1 MVVELQ
7 YQDPRLVQ
15 AIEETQHHEIKQCI
29 HRVRPINNPRQ
40 AFLFCSDFAI
50 DGLEIDEKIQAKEWS
65 GEALSAE
72 RLDDY
77 QLYSEL
83 VEDVVEELGFHAHY
97 FQQNLKLMKQLVQDQ
112 DLINNMQHLIQTS
125 KYGKS
130 FSVGK
135 GGGKY
140 RKDLELIA
148 DNLNLG
154 RAKMKIFNDFKYQSW
169 TKIYCLLPAKD
180 QLLELSTNQI
190 L

>member
-1 MVVELQ
+1 MEKTHSI
-7 YQDPRLVQ
+7 VQ
-15 AIEETQHHEIKQCI
+15 
-29 HRVRPINNPRQ
+29 N
-40 AFLFCSDFAI
+40 
-50 DGLEIDEKIQAKEWS
+50 GEWS

-83 VEDVVEELGFHAHY
+83 VEDVVEELGFYARY

-112 DLINNMQHLIQTS
+112 DIIKNMKHLIQTS

-140 RKDLELIA
+140 RKDLKQIA
-148 DNLNLG
+148 DNLNLEP
-154 RAKMKIFNDFKYQSW
+154 AKMKIYDNRKCKSW
-169 TKIYCLLPAKD
+169 VNIYSQLPAKD
-180 QLLELSTNQI
+180 KLLELSTNQI
-190 L
+190 FQLGKN

>member
-1 MVVELQ
+1 M
-7 YQDPRLVQ
+7 
-15 AIEETQHHEIKQCI
+15 
-29 HRVRPINNPRQ
+29 
-40 AFLFCSDFAI
+40 
-50 DGLEIDEKIQAKEWS
+50 
-65 GEALSAE
+65 
-72 RLDDY
+72 
-77 QLYSEL
+77 
-83 VEDVVEELGFHAHY
+83 EELGFYARY